1 MSELLWEVYAVK
13 YADRN
18 DRTRNDSF
26 MFDSDHNSTHPMDYF
41 VWVLRSGAETILV
54 DTDMMIKKE
63 YSVIALS
70 IVVRQKLS
78 KRWG

>member
-26 MFDSDHNSTHPMDYF
+26 MFDSDHTSTHTMH
-41 VWVLRSGAETILV
+41 
-54 DTDMMIKKE
+54 
-63 YSVIALS
+63 
-70 IVVRQKLS
+70 
-78 KRWG
+78 